1 MSSQENNLRIGID
14 IGGTFTDFVVF
25 DPLTGEIVTFKLPST
40 PRNPADAVL
49 LGLDQIG
56 EQWAADSP
64 SSGMLRDGHWNIIH
78 GSTVATNALLERKG
92 AVTALITTQGFRD
105 VLQIR
110 RQNRPELYNFAAQPE
125 PPLIPEKLRLE
136 INERVDYSGNILKN
150 LNDSDIDDA
159 IAKLSRPPT
168 TDDKQRSVVGGQPS
182 DVDSV
187 AVCLL
192 FSFANPKHEQRL
204 TDKLR
209 AAGFFASASHEILPE
224 YREYERTSTTVV
236 NAYVSPVLDRY
247 LSKLETTIWPH
258 SNPIS
263 KLQIPTS
270 NPSTSL
276 RTSLQIM
283 QSNGGSI
290 SVKEAKTSAVR
301 CILSGP
307 AGGVVGCQ
315 FVGELALPSLPG
327 LGDGVRVLT
336 FDMGGTSSDVS
347 LIDGD
352 PKIST
357 EAEVGG
363 HPISIP
369 MLDIHTIG
377 AGGGSIAY
385 IDAGGALRVGPQSAG
400 ADPGPAC
407 YGRSV
412 DSGRWTVDSE
422 SRSTLPTPSY
432 LLATVTDANLLLG
445 RIPPDD
451 FLGGAM
457 PLYPD
462 LAEEALS
469 GAGKELGF
477 TPVETALGVI
487 EIANAHM
494 ERALRVIS
502 VERGYDPRDFTLLSF
517 GGAGGLHAI
526 DLARRLRIPDVL
538 ISPYAS
544 TFSAFGM
551 LAADVIKDYTQT
563 HMLSGDCPIEEIA
576 AKFAPL
582 IDKGSVDLRN
592 EGIAEK
598 HILLQQSL
606 DMRYRG
612 QSYELNIPFE
622 ENFIAEF
629 HHAHRQTYGFDR
641 SGGEI
646 EIVNL
651 RVRAVGQVPSPQ
663 IQSLPMKSA
672 DPSDA
677 LIEHRPVIF
686 AEGTKEIPFY
696 RGELLQ
702 PGNQLQGPVIV
713 VRNDTTILIGDGDS
727 AFVDQYLNL
736 SIKIGY

>member
-1 MSSQENNLRIGID
+1 MTSQGNQLRIGID

-25 DPLTGEIVTFKLPST
+25 DPSTGKISSFKLPST
-40 PRNPADAVL
+40 PHDPAQAVL
-49 LGLDQIG
+49 LGLERISDQ
-56 EQWAADSP
+56 WTVNSP
-64 SSGMLRDGHWNIIH
+64 SSGMLGDGQWNIIH

-105 VLQIR
+105 VLQIG
-110 RQNRPELYNFAAQPE
+110 RQNRPELYNFAARPE
-125 PPLIPEKLRLE
+125 PPLIAEELRLE
-136 INERVDYSGNILKN
+136 VNERVDYQGKIITKLEDDQIDQAISNIQSHTS
-150 LNDSDIDDA
+150 SDQ
-159 IAKLSRPPT
+159 SP
-168 TDDKQRSVVGGQPS
+168 VE
-182 DVDSV
+182 SV
-187 AVCLL
+187 AIVLL
-192 FSFANPKHEQRL
+192 FSFANPDHEKRI

-236 NAYVSPVLDRY
+236 NAYVSPVLEKY
-247 LSKLETTIWPH
+247 LSKLENAFSHDTDQ
-258 SNPIS
+258 S
-263 KLQIPTS
+263 S
-270 NPSTSL
+270 NPSTSPL
-276 RTSLQIM
+276 GIRTNLQIM

-315 FVGELALPSLPG
+315 FVGELASSPG
-327 LGDGVRVLT
+327 LGDGVRLLT

-347 LIDGD
+347 LIDGQ
-352 PKIST
+352 PRITT

-363 HPISIP
+363 HPIAIP
-369 MLDIHTIG
+369 LLDIHTIG

-385 IDAGGALRVGPQSAG
+385 IDAGGALRVGPESAG

-407 YGRSV
+407 YGSSV
-412 DSGRWTVDSE
+412 DGGRWTVDGE
-422 SRSTLPTPSY
+422 TRSTLPTPRN

-451 FLGGAM
+451 FLGGAL
-457 PLYPD
+457 PLFPD
-462 LAEEALS
+462 LAEEAITRL
-469 GAGKELGF
+469 GKELGL

-502 VERGYDPRDFTLLSF
+502 VERGYDPRDFILLSF
-517 GGAGGLHAI
+517 GGAGGLHAT
-526 DLARRLRIPDVL
+526 DLARRLRIPEVL
-538 ISPYAS
+538 ISPFAS

-563 HMLSGDCPIEEIA
+563 VMLAGDCPIEEIMTR
-576 AKFAPL
+576 FRPL
-582 IDKGSVDLRN
+582 IKNGNDDIRN
-592 EGIAEK
+592 EGIAEEN
-598 HILLQQSL
+598 ILLQQSL

-622 ENFIAEF
+622 ENFVAEF
-629 HHAHRQTYGFDR
+629 HKAHQHAYGYAR
-641 SGGEI
+641 PGGEI

-663 IQSLPMKSA
+663 IQSQPQGTS
-672 DPSDA
+672 DPSIA
-677 LIEHRPVIF
+677 LIDQRPVIF
-686 AEGTKEIPFY
+686 TDGTKDIPFY

-702 PGNQLQGPVIV
+702 PGNQLHGPAIV
-713 VRNDTTILIGDGDS
+713 VRDDTTILISAADS
-727 AFVDQYLNL
+727 ASVDQYLNL
-736 SIKIGY
+736 FIELGY